1 MATKG
6 KDLNGDGV
14 DPRGYHVLV
23 SVPPLCPA
31 DDWKRLAELVL
42 EGTGVGGV
50 YLANKSVL
58 SMYGGGRTTGT
69 AFFCPTR
76 NYSRTVWSWR
86 IEISSLNH
94 PFVRPLGTG
103 KVVKIHFSTLQ

>member
-1 MATKG
+1 MNKG
-6 KDLNGDGV
+6 KENSTEAV

-23 SVPPLCPA
+23 SVPPLCPPE
-31 DDWKRLAELVL
+31 DWRKLAEMLL

-69 AFFCPTR
+69 
-76 NYSRTVWSWR
+76 
-86 IEISSLNH
+86 
-94 PFVRPLGTG
+94 
-103 KVVKIHFSTLQ
+103 